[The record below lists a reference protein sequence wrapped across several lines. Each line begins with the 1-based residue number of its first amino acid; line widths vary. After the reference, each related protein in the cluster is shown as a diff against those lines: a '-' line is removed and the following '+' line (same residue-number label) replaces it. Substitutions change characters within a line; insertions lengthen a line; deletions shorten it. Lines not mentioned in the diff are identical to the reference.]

1 MADLKK
7 SRGDIGIIVYR
18 ANKFEIFASKFFPY
32 HIPFISKRSRVKIKN
47 FFKYRYKARL
57 MNDLVSQ
64 LRKAYINNIPNTV
77 ETDWTDWEW
86 EVISNDKKE

>member
-1 MADLKK
+1 MN
-7 SRGDIGIIVYR
+7 SCIVYMATR
-18 ANKFEIFASKFFPY
+18 FEIFASKFFPY

-64 LRKAYINNIPNTV
+64 LRKACINNIPNIV

-86 EVISNDKKE
+86 EVIPNNKKE

>member
-1 MADLKK
+1 MI
-7 SRGDIGIIVYR
+7 SCIVYR
-18 ANKFEIFASKFFPY
+18 ATRFEIFASKFFPY

-64 LRKAYINNIPNTV
+64 LKKAYINNIPNIV

-86 EVISNDKKE
+86 EVIPNNKKE